1 MRLNLAA
8 GAAVVACAQLSLPA
22 MAETPAEFYKDR
34 TIEVL
39 VGTGPGGGYDDYTR
53 LLTRFM
59 GKHIPGGPSFVVKNL
74 ASGGGRAAINQI
86 YSVMP
91 KDGSGFGTTIK
102 AVPFDPLYGI
112 DAVKI
117 DATQMGWLGSLNSEV
132 PLCVVWA
139 GKGITSIDDA
149 RNKEVL
155 MGSNGPSITDSILP
169 RLLNKI
175 AGTKFKVVL
184 GYKSSTEVHIAMERG
199 EVDGRC
205 GLGYDSL
212 VSRYSHWLK
221 DKKVHILA
229 QFGLSAKHP
238 DLKDVPWVMD
248 LTKAKE
254 DKQIAELLLGPNE
267 MGRPYMAPPG
277 VPADRLAVLRQAFVA
292 SAKDPEL
299 LAQAAK
305 QDIAISLM
313 TGEQVAAL
321 VERIY
326 QTPPEVV
333 ALTKKIVDPD

>member
-1 MRLNLAA
+1 MKLKVAA
-8 GAAVVACAQLSLPA
+8 GAAAIACGLGCVPGQAQ
-22 MAETPAEFYKDR
+22 TPAEFYKDR

-39 VGTGPGGGYDDYTR
+39 VGTAPGGGYDDYTR
-53 LLTRFM
+53 LLVRFM
-59 GKHIPGGPSFVVKNL
+59 GKHMPGTPTFVVKNL

-117 DATQMGWLGSLNSEV
+117 EATKMGWIGSLNSEV
-132 PLCVVWA
+132 PLCVGWA
-139 GKGITSIDDA
+139 EKGITSLDDA
-149 RNKEVL
+149 RSKEVL

-169 RLLNKI
+169 RLLNKVTG
-175 AGTKFKVVL
+175 AKFKVVL

-221 DKKVHILA
+221 DKKIHILG
-229 QFGLSAKHP
+229 QFGLGAKHP
-238 DLKDVPWVMD
+238 DLKDVPWIMD
-248 LTKAKE
+248 LTKVPE
-254 DKQIAELLLGPNE
+254 DRQIAELLLGPNE

-277 VPADRLAVLRQAFVA
+277 VPVERLAALRQAFA
-292 SAKDPEL
+292 AAAKDPEL

-305 QDIAISLM
+305 QDIAISLL

-326 QTPPEVV
+326 KTPPDIV

>member
-1 MRLNLAA
+1 MKPKVAM
-8 GAAVVACAQLSLPA
+8 GAAAVALATCCAPVQA
-22 MAETPAEFYKDR
+22 QTPAEFYKDR

-39 VGTGPGGGYDDYTR
+39 VGTSPGGGYDDYTR
-53 LLTRFM
+53 LLVRFM
-59 GKHIPGGPSFVVKNL
+59 GKHMPGSPTFVVKNL

-117 DATQMGWLGSLNSEV
+117 DATKMGWIGSLNNEL

-139 GKGITSIDDA
+139 GKGITSLDDA
-149 RNKEVL
+149 RNREVL

-169 RLLNKI
+169 RMLNKV

-184 GYKSSTEVHIAMERG
+184 GYKSSTEVHIALERG

-205 GLGYDSL
+205 GLNYDSL
-212 VSRYSHWLK
+212 LSRYSHWLK
-221 DKKVHILA
+221 DKKIHILA

-238 DLKDVPWVMD
+238 DLKDAPWIMD
-248 LTKAKE
+248 LTKAQE
-254 DKQIAELLLGPNE
+254 DRQIAELLLGPNE

-277 VPADRLAVLRQAFVA
+277 VPADRLAVLRQAFA
-292 SAKDPEL
+292 AAAKDPEL

-305 QDIAISLM
+305 QDIAISLL

-326 QTPPEVV
+326 KTPAEIV
-333 ALTKKIVDPD
+333 AQTKKIVEPD